1 MKIYSIVRIDNEY
14 VVQADEKSVLKV
26 ASRRRAAKLVVDAAE
41 LLNSHAAV
49 AEAQTE
55 INRL

>member
-1 MKIYSIVRIDNEY
+1 MKIYSIVRVENEY
-14 VVQADEKSVLKV
+14 VVQAGANSVLKV
-26 ASRRRAAKLVVDAAE
+26 ASKRRAARLVADAAE
-41 LLNSHAAV
+41 LLNLQAGM